1 MSKNN
6 KSVVWLI
13 ITVVWMTV
21 IFCFSAQPADVSTDT
36 SLRVGMTIGKM
47 SVPDFS
53 KLPKEEQIDYAKK
66 IEFPVRKMAHATE
79 YAILGCL
86 LTNLCQ
92 SLSMKRA
99 YMWSWLMG
107 SAYAA
112 TDEFHQLF
120 VPGRSGQITDVML
133 EIVEF
138 KPFAFTNN
146 FLFTNCGSNAKA
158 LGLKKQVLTPINKIK
173 TYKV

>member
-21 IFCFSAQPADVSTDT
+21 IFCFSAQLADVSADT

-53 KLPKEEQIDYAKK
+53 KLPKEEQMDYAKK

-86 LTNLCQ
+86 LTNLCR
-92 SLSMKRA
+92 SLSMKKA

-133 EIVEF
+133 DSVGCLTGCLLIYLILCIV
-138 KPFAFTNN
+138 
-146 FLFTNCGSNAKA
+146 
-158 LGLKKQVLTPINKIK
+158 KKHASFQTH
-173 TYKV
+173 

>member
-1 MSKNN
+1 MIEKN

-13 ITVVWMTV
+13 ITVVWMAV

-36 SLRVGMTIGKM
+36 SLHVGMAIGKM

-53 KLPKEEQIDYAKK
+53 KLPKEKQMDYAEK

-86 LTNLCQ
+86 LTNLCL
-92 SLSMKRA
+92 SLPMKKA
-99 YMWSWLMG
+99 YMWGWLMG

-120 VPGRSGQITDVML
+120 VPGRSGQITDVMIDSIGCL
-133 EIVEF
+133 AGCLLIYLILCIV
-138 KPFAFTNN
+138 
-146 FLFTNCGSNAKA
+146 
-158 LGLKKQVLTPINKIK
+158 KKHASFQTH
-173 TYKV
+173 

>member
-1 MSKNN
+1 MIEKN

-13 ITVVWMTV
+13 ITVVWMAV

-36 SLRVGMTIGKM
+36 SLHVGMTIGKM

-79 YAILGCL
+79 YAILSCL
-86 LTNLCQ
+86 LTNLC
-92 SLSMKRA
+92 LTFPMRKA

-120 VPGRSGQITDVML
+120 VPGRSGQITDVMIDSVGCL
-133 EIVEF
+133 AGCLLTCLILCIV
-138 KPFAFTNN
+138 
-146 FLFTNCGSNAKA
+146 
-158 LGLKKQVLTPINKIK
+158 KKHVSFQTC
-173 TYKV
+173 

>member
-53 KLPKEEQIDYAKK
+53 KLPKEEQMDYAKK

-92 SLSMKRA
+92 SLSMKKA

-133 EIVEF
+133 DSVGCLTGCLLIYLILCIV
-138 KPFAFTNN
+138 
-146 FLFTNCGSNAKA
+146 
-158 LGLKKQVLTPINKIK
+158 KKHASFQTH
-173 TYKV
+173 

>member
-1 MSKNN
+1 MGRRVMSKNN

-66 IEFPVRKMAHATE
+66 IEFPVRKTAHATE
-79 YAILGCL
+79 YAVLGCL
-86 LTNLCQ
+86 LTNLCL
-92 SLSMKRA
+92 SLSMRKPG
-99 YMWSWLMG
+99 MWGWLMG
-107 SAYAA
+107 SVYAA
-112 TDEFHQLF
+112 TDEVHQLF

-133 EIVEF
+133 DSVGC
-138 KPFAFTNN
+138 
-146 FLFTNCGSNAKA
+146 LFGCLLTCFV
-158 LGLKKQVLTPINKIK
+158 LHMVKKHASFQTH
-173 TYKV
+173 

>member
-1 MSKNN
+1 MESERIVMSKNN

-21 IFCFSAQPADVSTDT
+21 IFCFSAQPADVSTGT

-53 KLPKEEQIDYAKK
+53 KLPKEEQMDYAKK

-86 LTNLCQ
+86 LTNLC
-92 SLSMKRA
+92 LTFPMRKA
-99 YMWSWLMG
+99 YMWGWLMG

-120 VPGRSGQITDVML
+120 VPGRSGQMTDVML
-133 EIVEF
+133 DSVGCLAGCLLIYLILCIV
-138 KPFAFTNN
+138 
-146 FLFTNCGSNAKA
+146 
-158 LGLKKQVLTPINKIK
+158 KKHVSFQTH
-173 TYKV
+173 

>member
-6 KSVVWLI
+6 KSVVWFI

-21 IFCFSAQPADVSTDT
+21 IFCFSAQPADVSADT

-53 KLPKEEQIDYAKK
+53 KLPKEEQMDYAKK

-86 LTNLCQ
+86 LTNLCR
-92 SLSMKRA
+92 SFFMKKA

-120 VPGRSGQITDVML
+120 VPGRSGQITDVMIDSVGCL
-133 EIVEF
+133 TGCLLIYLILCIV
-138 KPFAFTNN
+138 
-146 FLFTNCGSNAKA
+146 
-158 LGLKKQVLTPINKIK
+158 KKHASFQTH
-173 TYKV
+173 

>member
-1 MSKNN
+1 MSKKN

-47 SVPDFS
+47 SIPDFS
-53 KLPKEEQIDYAKK
+53 KLPKEEQIDYAEK

-79 YAILGCL
+79 YAIFGCL
-86 LTNLCQ
+86 LTNLCL
-92 SLSMKRA
+92 SLSMRKA
-99 YMWSWLMG
+99 YMWGWLMG

-120 VPGRSGQITDVML
+120 VPGRSGQMTDVML
-133 EIVEF
+133 DSVGCLVGCLVTCLILHLV
-138 KPFAFTNN
+138 KNMH
-146 FLFTNCGSNAKA
+146 LSKHAK
-158 LGLKKQVLTPINKIK
+158 L
-173 TYKV
+173 

>member
-1 MSKNN
+1 MESERIVMSKNN

-21 IFCFSAQPADVSTDT
+21 IFCFSAQPANVSTGT

-53 KLPKEEQIDYAKK
+53 KLPKEEQMDYAKK

-86 LTNLCQ
+86 LTNLC
-92 SLSMKRA
+92 LTFPMRKA
-99 YMWSWLMG
+99 YMWGWLMG

-120 VPGRSGQITDVML
+120 VPGRSGQMTDVML
-133 EIVEF
+133 DSVGCLAGCLLIYLILCIV
-138 KPFAFTNN
+138 
-146 FLFTNCGSNAKA
+146 
-158 LGLKKQVLTPINKIK
+158 KKHVSFQTH
-173 TYKV
+173 

>member
-21 IFCFSAQPADVSTDT
+21 IFCFSAQLADVSTDT

-86 LTNLCQ
+86 LTNLCL
-92 SLSMKRA
+92 SLSMKKA

-120 VPGRSGQITDVML
+120 VPGRSGQITDVMIDSVGCL
-133 EIVEF
+133 TGCLLIYLILCIV
-138 KPFAFTNN
+138 
-146 FLFTNCGSNAKA
+146 
-158 LGLKKQVLTPINKIK
+158 KKHVSFQTC
-173 TYKV
+173 

>member
-1 MSKNN
+1 MSKKN

-36 SLRVGMTIGKM
+36 SLHVGMAIGHM
-47 SVPDFS
+47 IVPGFS
-53 KLPKEEQIDYAKK
+53 EMPKEEQIDYAEK
-66 IEFPVRKMAHATE
+66 IEFPVRKTAHATE

-86 LTNLCQ
+86 LTNLCL
-92 SLSMKRA
+92 SLSMRKA
-99 YMWSWLMG
+99 YMWGWLMG

-133 EIVEF
+133 DSVGCLAGCLLIYLILCTVRKHASF
-138 KPFAFTNN
+138 RHF
-146 FLFTNCGSNAKA
+146 
-158 LGLKKQVLTPINKIK
+158 
-173 TYKV
+173 

>member
-6 KSVVWLI
+6 KSVVWFI

-21 IFCFSAQPADVSTDT
+21 ILGFSAQPADVSTDT

-53 KLPKEEQIDYAKK
+53 KLSKEEQIDYAKK

-86 LTNLCQ
+86 LTNLCL
-92 SLSMKRA
+92 SLSMKKA
-99 YMWSWLMG
+99 SMWSWLMG

-120 VPGRSGQITDVML
+120 VPGRSGQITDVMIDSVGCL
-133 EIVEF
+133 IGCLVTCLILHLVRKHVSF
-138 KPFAFTNN
+138 QQF
-146 FLFTNCGSNAKA
+146 
-158 LGLKKQVLTPINKIK
+158 
-173 TYKV
+173 

>member
-92 SLSMKRA
+92 SLSMKKA

-133 EIVEF
+133 DSVGCLTGCLLIYLILCIV
-138 KPFAFTNN
+138 
-146 FLFTNCGSNAKA
+146 
-158 LGLKKQVLTPINKIK
+158 KKHASFQTH
-173 TYKV
+173 

>member
-53 KLPKEEQIDYAKK
+53 KLPKEEQMDYAKK

-86 LTNLCQ
+86 LTNLC
-92 SLSMKRA
+92 LTFPMRKA
-99 YMWSWLMG
+99 YMWGWLMG

-120 VPGRSGQITDVML
+120 VSGRSGQMTDVMIDSVGCL
-133 EIVEF
+133 TGCLLIYLILCIV
-138 KPFAFTNN
+138 
-146 FLFTNCGSNAKA
+146 
-158 LGLKKQVLTPINKIK
+158 KKHASFQTR
-173 TYKV
+173 

>member
-21 IFCFSAQPADVSTDT
+21 IFCFSAQPANVSTGT

-53 KLPKEEQIDYAKK
+53 KLPKEEQMDYAKK

-86 LTNLCQ
+86 LTNLC
-92 SLSMKRA
+92 LTFPMRKA
-99 YMWSWLMG
+99 YMWGWLMG

-120 VPGRSGQITDVML
+120 VPGRSGQMTDVML
-133 EIVEF
+133 DSVGCLAGCLLIYLILCIV
-138 KPFAFTNN
+138 
-146 FLFTNCGSNAKA
+146 
-158 LGLKKQVLTPINKIK
+158 KKHVSFQTH
-173 TYKV
+173 

>member
-92 SLSMKRA
+92 SLSMKKA

-107 SAYAA
+107 NAYAA

-133 EIVEF
+133 DSVGCLTGCLLIYLILCIV
-138 KPFAFTNN
+138 
-146 FLFTNCGSNAKA
+146 
-158 LGLKKQVLTPINKIK
+158 KKHASFQTH
-173 TYKV
+173 

>member
-1 MSKNN
+1 
-6 KSVVWLI
+6 
-13 ITVVWMTV
+13 MTV
-21 IFCFSAQPADVSTDT
+21 ILGFSAQPADVSTDT

-53 KLPKEEQIDYAKK
+53 KLSKEEQIDYAKK

-86 LTNLCQ
+86 LTNLCL
-92 SLSMKRA
+92 SLSMKKA
-99 YMWSWLMG
+99 SMWSWLMG

-120 VPGRSGQITDVML
+120 VPGRSGQITDVMIDSVGCL
-133 EIVEF
+133 IGCLVTCLILHLVRKHVSF
-138 KPFAFTNN
+138 QQF
-146 FLFTNCGSNAKA
+146 
-158 LGLKKQVLTPINKIK
+158 
-173 TYKV
+173 